1 MAILRRKTA
10 RLFLVA
16 SHFLEVTRAFGEA
29 GEDIEERSKY
39 AKWKASDI
47 VKAFNEGR
55 QPVPGP
61 PNTQAEGPPEQP
73 PAYPPAAPAADR
85 RTSDTGRNLPSMG
98 GSYHPSPPADR
109 EPALPPPVTFSP
121 PPPAAPPQEPP
132 PAPYSPPFPAAAY
145 KPASSPA
152 PPQQPYAAPPQQ
164 PYTPPQQQYTPPVS
178 AAASYD
184 QAEKHCRYATSAI
197 QFEDVP
203 TAIKELEAAIAVLR
217 ATQLR

>member
-1 MAILRRKTA
+1 MAILQRKTA

-16 SHFLEVTRAFGEA
+16 SHFLEVIRAFGETS
-29 GEDIEERSKY
+29 EDIEERIKY

-61 PNTQAEGPPEQP
+61 PSIQAEGPSEQP
-73 PAYPPAAPAADR
+73 PAYPPAEPAADR

-98 GSYHPSPPADR
+98 GSYHPSPSSDR
-109 EPALPPPVTFSP
+109 DHALPPPAPFSP
-121 PPPAAPPQEPP
+121 PPPTAFHPVPTPPQDPPPASYKPISP
-132 PAPYSPPFPAAAY
+132 PAPYKPTSP
-145 KPASSPA
+145 PA
-152 PPQQPYAAPPQQ
+152 PPQQHYTAPPQQ
-164 PYTPPQQQYTPPVS
+164 HYTPPVTS
-178 AAASYD
+178 TASYD

-217 ATQLR
+217 ATQPR